1 MFILSVFEKIV
12 NSSHKFLI
20 MCILVNILSIHL
32 GRKTPIKNSHHN
44 ENISCPRL
52 ASNTAGSGKIE

>member
-12 NSSHKFLI
+12 NSSRLYKFLI
-20 MCILVNILSIHL
+20 MCILVNILSILVHL

-44 ENISCPRL
+44 ENISC
-52 ASNTAGSGKIE
+52 NTTGSGKIE

>member
-12 NSSHKFLI
+12 NSSRLYKFLI

-44 ENISCPRL
+44 ENISC
-52 ASNTAGSGKIE
+52 NTTGGTGSGKIE